1 MLATRQDINIRY
13 FFMVVLSIRG
23 IIIVFLFCYLF
34 LSNDM
39 TISYLDNKILGF
51 FFGSIFIVNRQNSR
65 VPVRE
70 YF

>member
-1 MLATRQDINIRY
+1 MLATSPYINIRY
-13 FFMVVLSIRG
+13 FFIVVLSISAM
-23 IIIVFLFCYLF
+23 IIVFLFCYLF

-39 TISYLDNKILGF
+39 AISYLENKILGF